1 MHSNPLHRML
11 PLGWLPLTEIERA
24 DGFLPVYRRL
34 DQEGY
39 TVIDVETFYLSPGL
53 YWRHGRG
60 GVETLMGI
68 VYALDLIR
76 SSACFARRGSQTSP
90 EVDQVGPCGW
100 LPDRLLSQG
109 PNIDD
114 LVQATTRSSASGFSI
129 LSPALPS
136 SGRRADWLATLPQ
149 ILPLQQRQRL
159 KLLTRAPARLLR
171 VGYRI
176 LCDEW
181 STHGHTRRQT
191 GEALA
196 VIGLAALGLFPRV
209 RCAVCYRLSMPGTTR
224 CAWHSQ
230 TKVARVSESASHA
243 QISGESRLADKVMK
257 ELRWGRMDFVTDRGE
272 DPYIEEK
279 TVAGILWGLN
289 VDDGPFNLQGL
300 RNGLI
305 AGHFPHVGALLPRNF
320 VELNDGH
327 TCAMLRRAIDPNE
340 WVVSCW
346 YTRVAAAEAWLKVA
360 ARLAPGRRHMQP
372 TERNRERVDLART
385 LLQQGLSKKE
395 VASRLGVSASHLSHL
410 LRRFSED
417 EKQRKAGQH

>member
-1 MHSNPLHRML
+1 MHSNTYQRML
-11 PLGWLPLTEIERA
+11 PLGWLPLTETARA

-34 DQEGY
+34 DRDGY
-39 TVIDVETFYLSPGL
+39 TVIDVDDFCLSPGL
-53 YWRHGRG
+53 YWRNGRG
-60 GVETLMGI
+60 RVDTLVEI
-68 VYALDLIR
+68 WWALELIS
-76 SSACFARRGSQTSP
+76 SSASFASGGSQTSP
-90 EVDQVGPCGW
+90 DFDQVGPCGW
-100 LPDRLLSQG
+100 SPNRLMSQA

-114 LVQATTRSSASGFSI
+114 LVAPTTKSWASGVSI
-129 LSPALPS
+129 FSPALPN
-136 SGRRADWLATLPQ
+136 SGRRGDWLAALPQ

-171 VGYRI
+171 VGYRM

-181 STHGHTRRQT
+181 SSHGHTRRQT

-230 TKVARVSESASHA
+230 TKVARVSESATHA

-257 ELRWGRMDFVTDRGE
+257 ELRWARMDFATDRGE
-272 DPYIEEK
+272 DPHVEEK

-305 AGHFPHVGALLPRNF
+305 AGHFPCRGSSPAQL
-320 VELNDGH
+320 
-327 TCAMLRRAIDPNE
+327 CRA
-340 WVVSCW
+340 
-346 YTRVAAAEAWLKVA
+346 
-360 ARLAPGRRHMQP
+360 Q
-372 TERNRERVDLART
+372 
-385 LLQQGLSKKE
+385 
-395 VASRLGVSASHLSHL
+395 
-410 LRRFSED
+410 
-417 EKQRKAGQH
+417 